1 MNDGLVNGALF
12 NGVSE
17 TARVVHELRE
27 LILRGSFTPGE
38 RLGQEMLAKR
48 LQASRMPVRAAL
60 QQLEREE
67 LVTIVPNSG
76 AWVTRMDAEQIDAIY
91 RLREVIEPLVV
102 RTSLPNLTAEQ
113 IERIHELGDKVD
125 EVTENPERF
134 DEFMVLEREFHI
146 ATFAGADFPGYR
158 DRVEQLWN
166 RTQFSRG
173 TVACQFTAADWAC
186 TRADHHLMRYYIDNC
201 DAEALGEIVRLHIRR
216 TRRLG
221 AQLELLKD
229 QSIGSN

>member
-1 MNDGLVNGALF
+1 MNSGSSGGAHSY
-12 NGVSE
+12 GGSE
-17 TARVVHELRE
+17 TARVISELRE
-27 LILRGSFTPGE
+27 LILRGVFTPGD

-48 LQASRMPVRAAL
+48 LEASRMPVRAAL

-67 LVTIVPNSG
+67 LVTIVPHSG
-76 AWVTRMDAEQIDAIY
+76 AWVARMDAEQIDAIY

-102 RTSLPNLTAEQ
+102 RTSLPNLTPEQ
-113 IERIHELGDKVD
+113 ISRIHELGDRVD
-125 EVTENPERF
+125 EVTEDLDRF
-134 DEFMVLEREFHI
+134 DEFMDFERQFHI

-166 RTQFSRG
+166 RTQFSRS

-186 TRADHHLMRYYIDNC
+186 TRADHHLMRYYIDNR
-201 DAEALGEIVRLHIRR
+201 DADALGEIVRLHIRR

-221 AQLELLKD
+221 EQRKLLKD
-229 QSIGSN
+229 RSIGSN

>member
-1 MNDGLVNGALF
+1 MC
-12 NGVSE
+12 SS
-17 TARVVHELRE
+17 LR
-27 LILRGSFTPGE
+27 R
-38 RLGQEMLAKR
+38 
-48 LQASRMPVRAAL
+48 
-60 QQLEREE
+60 
-67 LVTIVPNSG
+67 SG
-76 AWVTRMDAEQIDAIY
+76 ARFRALPAPPATRCGAKKVD
-91 RLREVIEPLVV
+91 
-102 RTSLPNLTAEQ
+102 
-113 IERIHELGDKVD
+113 GWVD